1 MNGKDGISAVETD
14 NFLDDQSE
22 ETDFDELVSLIE
34 KLIEEIP
41 NGKEVQRN

>member
-22 ETDFDELVSLIE
+22 ETEVAFDELVALIE
-34 KLIEEIP
+34 KLIEE
-41 NGKEVQRN
+41 KTE